1 VRRVR
6 FVPMLNP
13 NDQLR
18 GFSRA
23 LYANWLFY
31 KPDRI
36 LIDCGEGCATT
47 LDGSVGQVEKLFLTH
62 SHIDHVGGLPT
73 LLWTRS
79 AGGQGAKPLQIY
91 YSADDPL
98 LQPLRDYVEVVR
110 SLLSFSIEWCPLEA
124 FERVELKHGWFLDTF
139 PTRHLSSGQALG
151 FRVWERRTRL
161 KSEFVGKAQSELDA
175 LAASGQIEAAKEPF
189 ETLRAAFCGD
199 SLPVEADFV
208 RGADLLV
215 HEATI
220 FEGRQSGPNH
230 STLWDALR
238 VGSEAA
244 PKLLLLNHL
253 SRHHSRLQ
261 IETAIREHAQS
272 LGISGAVWIL
282 IGDQMTQVL

>member
-1 VRRVR
+1 M
-6 FVPMLNP
+6 FDP
-13 NDQLR
+13 NTLLR

-23 LYANWLFY
+23 LYSNWLLY

-47 LDGSVGQVEKLFLTH
+47 LDGGVAGVERLFLTH

-79 AGGQGAKPLQIY
+79 AGGQSAKPLQIFH
-91 YSADDPL
+91 SADDPL
-98 LQPLRDYVEVVR
+98 LQPLRDYVEGIR
-110 SLLSFSIEWCPLEA
+110 SLLSFSIEWCPLQP
-124 FERVELKHGWFLDTF
+124 FERVELKSGWFLDAF
-139 PTRHLSSGQALG
+139 PTRHLSKGQSLG

-161 KSEFVGKAQSELDA
+161 KTGFVGRAQSELDA
-175 LAASGQIEAAKEPF
+175 LAARGEIEAAKEPF

-199 SLPVEADFV
+199 SLPVEAELV

-220 FEGRQSGPNH
+220 FEARQSGPNH
-230 STLWDALR
+230 STLGDALR

-253 SRHHSRLQ
+253 SRHHSRVQ
-261 IETAIREHAQS
+261 IETAIRKDAQT
-272 LGISGAVWIL
+272 LGIAGAVWIL
-282 IGDQMTQVL
+282 IGAEMTQVL